1 MKSVQIRSFFWSVFS
16 RIRTEYGKILRIS
29 PYSVRMR
36 ENMDQKNSRLMLL
49 NKMLLRGFGDSSLTV
64 WAKFDKQNK
73 RISAVI
79 KTMISTIKYNQ
90 VKFFQQ
96 NLLVYV
102 IWFSVLRGSCTVKV
116 VLWLGSVTS
125 SLICVVQCFSLPE
138 FYSSLCWFSLEIP
151 RYSRIIFLEMQRCT
165 AWNKMSILKQKLGLL
180 GKRKCYLTKT
190 TEKSCKTSHLG
201 SQTR

>member
-1 MKSVQIRSFFWSVFS
+1 
-16 RIRTEYGKILRIS
+16 
-29 PYSVRMR
+29 
-36 ENMDQKNSRLMLL
+36 
-49 NKMLLRGFGDSSLTV
+49 MLLRGFGDSSLTV

-90 VKFFQQ
+90 VKFFLQ
-96 NLLVYV
+96 NFLVYV
-102 IWFSVLRGSCTVKV
+102 IWFSVLRGSCSVKV
-116 VLWLGSVTS
+116 VLWLGSATS
-125 SLICVVQCFSLPE
+125 SLICVIQCFSLPE
-138 FYSSLCWFSLEIP
+138 FYSSLCRFSLEIP
-151 RYSRIIFLEMQRCT
+151 RYSRIIFLEMQRYT